1 MVSSETTGTP
11 FKMVTHSNKSKRL
24 KVTLEQKVL
33 AERTHS
39 CTIRVYF
46 PPPRANS
53 KFNPI
58 ANMRNF
64 LTELLKYE
72 PSIVA
77 VNPTTKAQL
86 MLSTNQ
92 LTTTEVKFFTIMLD
106 SHTTAAQ
113 QWVIIGCDILSEQT
127 INEIKFDH
135 QKPQFLEWM
144 KKNKIFFESYSLGVN
159 KTTTIGYLTHLHPQL
174 TNHNNLKKL
183 LNVALEDIAID
194 PTLAVKLD
202 PALKDKHTEA
212 MSNSDVFSPA
222 VPPFEVYK
230 TCLTHGSDKTTYTHI
245 IGIKCASSQA
255 KLLKEFYSQ
264 LASPEIYEKQIGV
277 FIPTGA
283 VHLLGTEKYVNL
295 IRENNA
301 FLDDVTTIPLGDF
314 QHPTLDIP
322 FSMDSTTNIDQTTL
336 QDIIAE
342 QPWCLGVDRTNLINK
357 VMITT
362 TKTQI
367 TQACDWLDQ
376 QLPLLYQ
383 QNVADKLDVTMLDC
397 LIPRRLDKP
406 VLTAA
411 STAYAKTLQQR
422 ASNTTQ
428 HNGTKQFTK
437 PPCTNK
443 QHLVDISFNEKDFP
457 PLATPKTKTTQLPPP
472 LPLCKQP
479 PLPQH

>member
-92 LTTTEVKFFTIMLD
+92 LTTTEVKFKKFFTIMLD

-113 QWVIIGCDILSEQT
+113 QWVIIGCDILSERT

-144 KKNKIFFESYSLGVN
+144 KKNKIFFESDSLSIH
-159 KTTTIGYLTHLHPQL
+159 KTTTIGYLTRLHLQL
-174 TNHNNLKKL
+174 MNRNNLKKL
-183 LNVALEDIAID
+183 LNAALEDIAID
-194 PTLAVKLD
+194 PTLAVELD
-202 PALKDKHTEA
+202 PALKEQHTEA
-212 MSNSDVFSPA
+212 MSNGNLFTPA

-230 TCLTHGSDKTTYTHI
+230 ACLTHGSDKTIYTHV
-245 IGIKCASSQA
+245 IGIKCATSQA

-264 LASPEIYEKQIGV
+264 LASPEIYEKQIRV

-283 VHLLGTEKYVNL
+283 VHLLETEKYVN
-295 IRENNA
+295 IICENNA
-301 FLDDVTTIPLGDF
+301 FLDDVTTIPVGDF

-322 FSMDSTTNIDQTTL
+322 FLMDS
-336 QDIIAE
+336 
-342 QPWCLGVDRTNLINK
+342 
-357 VMITT
+357 
-362 TKTQI
+362 
-367 TQACDWLDQ
+367 
-376 QLPLLYQ
+376 
-383 QNVADKLDVTMLDC
+383 
-397 LIPRRLDKP
+397 
-406 VLTAA
+406 
-411 STAYAKTLQQR
+411 STET
-422 ASNTTQ
+422 S
-428 HNGTKQFTK
+428 TKQH
-437 PPCTNK
+437 C
-443 QHLVDISFNEKDFP
+443 
-457 PLATPKTKTTQLPPP
+457 KTSLLSNLGASVSTGPT
-472 LPLCKQP
+472 
-479 PLPQH
+479 